1 MENHSHAGMP
11 DESGASFGDDAHV
24 LLHFAREAVGAAA
37 HPEFP
42 ASPFSG
48 E

>member
-1 MENHSHAGMP
+1 MENHPHAEMP
-11 DESGASFGDDAHV
+11 DESGASVGDDARV

-37 HPEFP
+37 HPAFP
-42 ASPFSG
+42 ASPFFG